1 MIIYQI
7 TRTLA
12 REEVEA
18 ALLPLQRLLEEL
30 LEAGGQAAQVQLLA
44 PAHQL
49 QHLIPQLLVGALP
62 LCIQGFISTW
72 SILICVLWTKQQR
85 LAPDEGKETK
95 GCVCQVF

>member
-12 REEVEA
+12 GGEVEA
-18 ALLPLQRLLEEL
+18 VWLPLQRLLEEL

-62 LCIQGFISTW
+62 LCIEIYIHSVYFVKLREREGQGVDPGRS
-72 SILICVLWTKQQR
+72 L
-85 LAPDEGKETK
+85 K
-95 GCVCQVF
+95 GHL

>member
-12 REEVEA
+12 RGEVEA
-18 ALLPLQRLLEEL
+18 VWLPLQWLLEEL

-49 QHLIPQLLVGALP
+49 QHLITQLLVGALP
-62 LCIQGFISTW
+62 LCIQGFISTL
-72 SILICVLWTKQQR
+72 LIGRAKI
-85 LAPDEGKETK
+85 
-95 GCVCQVF
+95 

>member
-12 REEVEA
+12 RGEVEA
-18 ALLPLQRLLEEL
+18 VSLPLQRLLEEL

-62 LCIQGFISTW
+62 LCTRVNIHLVYLRLNTGDWHQMKAKKRMVVCARFFGIQW
-72 SILICVLWTKQQR
+72 S
-85 LAPDEGKETK
+85 
-95 GCVCQVF
+95 

>member
-12 REEVEA
+12 GAEVEA
-18 ALLPLQRLLEEL
+18 VLLPLQRLLEEL

-49 QHLIPQLLVGALP
+49 QHLIPQLLIGSLP
-62 LCIQGFISTW
+62 LCIG
-72 SILICVLWTKQQR
+72 CR
-85 LAPDEGKETK
+85 LQYFNQWIWVKNLKSVKTFRK
-95 GCVCQVF
+95 S

>member
-12 REEVEA
+12 RGEVEA
-18 ALLPLQRLLEEL
+18 VWLPLQRLLEEL

-49 QHLIPQLLVGALP
+49 QHLLPQLLVGALP
-62 LCIQGFISTW
+62 LCTGVYIHSVYFN
-72 SILICVLWTKQQR
+72 LCVV
-85 LAPDEGKETK
+85 D
-95 GCVCQVF
+95 

>member
-12 REEVEA
+12 GGEVEA

-49 QHLIPQLLVGALP
+49 QHLIPQLLVGSLP
-62 LCIQGFISTW
+62 LCIEIYIHSVYFNF
-72 SILICVLWTKQQR
+72 CVV
-85 LAPDEGKETK
+85 D
-95 GCVCQVF
+95 

>member
-12 REEVEA
+12 RGEVEA
-18 ALLPLQRLLEEL
+18 VWLPLQRLLEEL

-49 QHLIPQLLVGALP
+49 QHLLPQLLIGALP
-62 LCIQGFISTW
+62 LCTGVLSTRSIS
-72 SILICVLWTKQQR
+72 ICVLWTKQQR
-85 LAPDEGKETK
+85 LAPDEGKETE

>member
-12 REEVEA
+12 RGEVEA
-18 ALLPLQRLLEEL
+18 VWLPLQRLLEEL

-49 QHLIPQLLVGALP
+49 QHLIGSLP
-62 LCIQGFISTW
+62 LCTEIYIHLVSFS
-72 SILICVLWTKQQR
+72 LCV
-85 LAPDEGKETK
+85 EN
-95 GCVCQVF
+95 

>member
-12 REEVEA
+12 RGEMEVM
-18 ALLPLQRLLEEL
+18 LLPLQRLLEEL

-49 QHLIPQLLVGALP
+49 QHLITQLLVGALP
-62 LCIQGFISTW
+62 LCIEIYIHLVYFN
-72 SILICVLWTKQQR
+72 LCVV
-85 LAPDEGKETK
+85 D
-95 GCVCQVF
+95 

>member
-12 REEVEA
+12 RGEVEA
-18 ALLPLQRLLEEL
+18 ELLPLQRLLEEL

-49 QHLIPQLLVGALP
+49 QHLIPQLLVGSLP
-62 LCIQGFISTW
+62 LCTGNYIH
-72 SILICVLWTKQQR
+72 LVYLNLCVV
-85 LAPDEGKETK
+85 D
-95 GCVCQVF
+95 

>member
-12 REEVEA
+12 RGEVEA
-18 ALLPLQRLLEEL
+18 VWLPLQRLLEEL

-62 LCIQGFISTW
+62 LCIEIYIHLVYFN
-72 SILICVLWTKQQR
+72 LCVV
-85 LAPDEGKETK
+85 D
-95 GCVCQVF
+95 